1 MNMPKVIRLLIA
13 DDHQLVRE
21 GLRAILET
29 HPDLTVIAEAENGH
43 EAVRLARETK
53 PDVAIMDVSMP
64 QLNGIEATRRILSEV
79 PETKIVA
86 LSVHSEHRFAAEMLQ
101 AGACGYF
108 LKDCAV
114 EELEHAVRAVLS
126 GEVYLCTTIVGLL
139 VEHYIRHPAAR
150 EENPALALS
159 EREREVLQCLAEGRS
174 IKEIADLLHL
184 GVKTVE
190 THRQRIMKKL
200 GLRSLPEL
208 TKYAI
213 REGLTTL
220 DLT

>member
-21 GLRAILET
+21 GLKAILET
-29 HPDLTVIAEAENGH
+29 HPDVRVVAEAENGQ

-53 PDVAIMDVSMP
+53 PDVVIMDVSMP
-64 QLNGIEATRRILSEV
+64 QLNGIDATRRILSEV

-86 LSVHSEHRFAAEMLQ
+86 LSVHSDRRFAAEMLQ
-101 AGACGYF
+101 AGACGYV

-126 GEVYLCTTIVGLL
+126 GEVYLCTAVVGLL
-139 VEHYIRHPAAR
+139 VEHYIRHPATR

-213 REGLTTL
+213 REGLTAL